1 MCPKFLCPPKKSQIP
16 RNPIIPFQ
24 KIKQSLVA
32 HIVPEAAWYVIP
44 VAALLE
50 RKTVRLYPHPYLQGE
65 YRRSREAWPQLF
77 KTRVME
83 QRRS

>member
-1 MCPKFLCPPKKSQIP
+1 M
-16 RNPIIPFQ
+16 
-24 KIKQSLVA
+24 A